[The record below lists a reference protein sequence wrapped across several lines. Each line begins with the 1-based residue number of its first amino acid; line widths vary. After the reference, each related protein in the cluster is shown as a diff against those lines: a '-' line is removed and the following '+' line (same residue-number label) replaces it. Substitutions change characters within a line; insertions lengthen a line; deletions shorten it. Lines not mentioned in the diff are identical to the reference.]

1 MMSVTHE
8 EAISRFL
15 LDSIFSS
22 HNKLN
27 FKISKKQRSG
37 IPVFSNHSVIQ
48 INFCILFRNFHSIF
62 KK

>member
-48 INFCILFRNFHSIF
+48 INFLYTIQKFSFDF
-62 KK
+62 